1 MSPESKTDSR
11 SLKVAVLRKLPKPIE
26 ARMAELFQ
34 VNFNYDDH
42 PFSRQHIIEVMQQA
56 DVLVPTVTDKID
68 AEMIAAA
75 GENLKLIANFGN
87 GVDNIDVDAAHEKGI
102 AVTNTPSVLTQDTA
116 DMVMALILALP
127 RRMVEGDRVMRVPG
141 SFSGWSPNWMLGHR
155 LAGKKLGIIG
165 MGRIGQ
171 AVAARAQAF
180 GLEVHYHNRN
190 RLHQVIEAE
199 TKAHYCDTLDALL
212 AEVDIVSLNCPHTP
226 ETTHLINAERLAAMK
241 AGAYLI
247 NTSRGKVVD
256 EAALAD
262 ALASGHLAGAGLD
275 VFEREPAVNP
285 RLLQFENVI
294 LLPHMSSATVEG
306 RAQMGEKV
314 LINIR
319 TFADGHRPPDRV
331 LPSFALT

>member
-1 MSPESKTDSR
+1 MSAESKTDSR
-11 SLKVAVLRKLPKPIE
+11 SLKVAVLRKLPQPIE
-26 ARMAELFQ
+26 TRMAELFQ

-42 PFSRQHIIEVMQQA
+42 PFSRQQIIDVMQQA

-68 AEMIAAA
+68 ADMIAAA

-116 DMVMALILALP
+116 DMVMALILGLP

-171 AVAARAQAF
+171 AVAARAQVF

-190 RLHQVIEAE
+190 RLHEDIEAE
-199 TKAHYCDTLDALL
+199 TKAHYWDTLEALL

-306 RAQMGEKV
+306 RAEMGEKV

-331 LPSFALT
+331 LPSYALA